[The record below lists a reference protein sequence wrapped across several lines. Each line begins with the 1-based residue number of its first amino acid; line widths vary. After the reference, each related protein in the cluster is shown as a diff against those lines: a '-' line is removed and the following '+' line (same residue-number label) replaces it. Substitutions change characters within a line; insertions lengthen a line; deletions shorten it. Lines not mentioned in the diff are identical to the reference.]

1 MIYCQLHKTLNTAQ
15 GKLPLNVDFTIAK
28 GEFISLYGPS
38 GAGKTTILRMIAG
51 LLAPDDGILR
61 IDDEEWFNR
70 TKKLSLTPQQRNV
83 GMVFQA
89 YTLFPN
95 MTIRENL
102 AYALHKGQDKS
113 IIDELIQVIDLEALQ
128 HRKPDTLSGG
138 QQQRVALARAL
149 VQQPRIL
156 LLDEPLAALD
166 KKMRATLQDYLLKVH
181 RKYGLTTILV
191 SHDIAEVAKLS
202 DRVLVLDQGIIT
214 KQGPP
219 LEVFSDHQLSGKFQF
234 MGEIIAIEHDEVVHI
249 VSVLVANTIVKVVA
263 ESSEINQ
270 LNIGDQVVIASKA
283 FNPVIQKV
291 N

>member
-1 MIYCQLHKTLNTAQ
+1 MIHCQLHKTLNTAQ
-15 GKLPLNVDFTIAK
+15 GKLPLAVDFSIAK

-61 IDDEEWFNR
+61 INDKEWFNR
-70 TKKLSLTPQQRNV
+70 TKKISLTPQQRNV
-83 GMVFQA
+83 GMVFQN

-102 AYALHKGQDKS
+102 EYALHKRQDKS
-113 IIDELIQVIDLEALQ
+113 IINELIQVIDLEALQ
-128 HRKPDTLSGG
+128 DRKPDTLSGG

-181 RKYGLTTILV
+181 RKYELTVILV
-191 SHDIAEVAKLS
+191 SHDIAEVTKLS
-202 DRVLVLDQGIIT
+202 DRVLILDQGIIT
-214 KQGPP
+214 KQGAP

-263 ESSEINQ
+263 DSSEINQ
-270 LNIGDQVVIASKA
+270 LNIGDQVIIASKA

>member
-1 MIYCQLHKTLNTAQ
+1 MIHCQLHKTLNTAQ

-51 LLAPDDGILR
+51 LLAPDDGILC
-61 IDDEEWFNR
+61 INDKEWFNR
-70 TKKLSLTPQQRNV
+70 TKKISLTPQQRNV
-83 GMVFQA
+83 GMVFQN

-102 AYALHKGQDKS
+102 EYALHKRQDKS
-113 IIDELIQVIDLEALQ
+113 IINELIQVIDLEALQ
-128 HRKPDTLSGG
+128 DRKPDTLSGG

-181 RKYGLTTILV
+181 RKYELTTILV
-191 SHDIAEVAKLS
+191 SHDIAEVTKLS
-202 DRVLVLDQGIIT
+202 DRVLILDQGIIT
-214 KQGPP
+214 KQGAP

-263 ESSEINQ
+263 DSSEINQ
-270 LNIGDQVVIASKA
+270 LNIGDQVIIASKA

>member
-1 MIYCQLHKTLNTAQ
+1 MIHCQLHKTLNTAQ
-15 GKLPLNVDFTIAK
+15 GTLSLAVDFTIEK
-28 GEFISLYGPS
+28 GEFVSLYGPS

-51 LLAPDDGILR
+51 LLAPDAGVLLINNKA
-61 IDDEEWFNR
+61 WFNG

-102 AYALHKGQDKS
+102 TYALKKGQDQS

-149 VQQPRIL
+149 VQQPSIL

-181 RKYGLTTILV
+181 RKYELTTILV
-191 SHDIAEVAKLS
+191 SHDITEVTKLS
-202 DRVLVLDQGIIT
+202 DRVLILDQG
-214 KQGPP
+214 
-219 LEVFSDHQLSGKFQF
+219 
-234 MGEIIAIEHDEVVHI
+234 
-249 VSVLVANTIVKVVA
+249 N
-263 ESSEINQ
+263 NY
-270 LNIGDQVVIASKA
+270 
-283 FNPVIQKV
+283 
-291 N
+291 